1 MLMLILWQ
9 SVDDDG
15 SKKGTRKK
23 NQRNKTFVNFE
34 CKEFMEVKG
43 FPAGSLKNETR
54 KSRGIYVREF

>member
-1 MLMLILWQ
+1 M
-9 SVDDDG
+9 DDDG
-15 SKKGTRKK
+15 SKKGTREK
-23 NQRNKTFVNFE
+23 NQRNKKFVNFE